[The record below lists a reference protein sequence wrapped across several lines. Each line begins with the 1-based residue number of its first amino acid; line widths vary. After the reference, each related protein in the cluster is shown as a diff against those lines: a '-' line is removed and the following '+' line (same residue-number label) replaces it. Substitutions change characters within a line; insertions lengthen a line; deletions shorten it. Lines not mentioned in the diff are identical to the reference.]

1 MPDDVVELHR
11 PAADARSSARRARRR
26 RVIIVLSAL
35 IGAFAAWE
43 AITRVVAY
51 TGDAYVRSDL
61 VAASPEA
68 TGHIVAVHVQD
79 NQTIR
84 RGEILISIDPV
95 PFQLAVDASQAALKE
110 ANAQATTDRAV
121 VAMANDGVADAEA
134 RLKYAQETQYRAAVL
149 VKEADVSRQQLDAA
163 NEALQRGQAGL
174 AAAQAALRKA
184 QQTLAVDEAA
194 IARAQAELATAE
206 WRLSRTKMYAPVD
219 GAINNLTVRV
229 GDTAREN
236 TPLIG
241 IVDAQAWRII
251 ANYKQDYLRFLP
263 IGGTAWIWLDSHP
276 WRFYRARIQG
286 IGRGID
292 RNPDIANLLPN
303 VAPTTDWI
311 RLQRRFPVTLVLV
324 DPPADL
330 TLFMAPTGAA

>member
-61 VAASPEA
+61 VAVSPEV

-134 RLKYAQETQYRAAVL
+134 RLKYAQETQYSRGFGEGGGRLTPATRCCERSAAARAGGPRGGP
-149 VKEADVSRQQLDAA
+149 SRPAQSAA
-163 NEALQRGQAGL
+163 N
-174 AAAQAALRKA
+174 
-184 QQTLAVDEAA
+184 
-194 IARAQAELATAE
+194 
-206 WRLSRTKMYAPVD
+206 
-219 GAINNLTVRV
+219 V
-229 GDTAREN
+229 G
-236 TPLIG
+236 
-241 IVDAQAWRII
+241 
-251 ANYKQDYLRFLP
+251 
-263 IGGTAWIWLDSHP
+263 GG
-276 WRFYRARIQG
+276 
-286 IGRGID
+286 
-292 RNPDIANLLPN
+292 
-303 VAPTTDWI
+303 
-311 RLQRRFPVTLVLV
+311 
-324 DPPADL
+324 
-330 TLFMAPTGAA
+330 